1 MEELIDQLLVIAE
14 DYLEKYALEGYV
26 ETVDQTYNDL
36 YFQAIGIFENAGGL
50 TSYLR
55 GQFDEQVI
63 RHFSPE
69 SLANLISLLKA
80 ARLFYTTQPAAQDAF
95 WQFLHPAV
103 TRLAQ
108 QRFDRGFYADA
119 VVTCFKEANHLL
131 KIYVKEKIGQEL
143 DGAPLMT
150 RAFSSQNPVIRF
162 ADLDT
167 ENGRNIQLGYM
178 KIFEGAMIGIRNPK
192 SHQNMFP
199 NKDITIHLLFQA
211 SFLFVKLQE
220 CGVIPEEAGVDA

>member
-1 MEELIDQLLVIAE
+1 MEKLIDQILVIAE
-14 DYLEKYALEGYV
+14 DYYDKYSLEGYE
-26 ETVDQTYNDL
+26 ETVGQTYNDL
-36 YFQAIGIFENAGGL
+36 YFQAIGVFENAAGL

-55 GQFDEQVI
+55 RQFEEQVD

-80 ARLFYTTQPAAQDAF
+80 ARLFYQSQPAAQDAF
-95 WQFLHPAV
+95 WPFLHPAV

-108 QRFDRGFYADA
+108 QRFDQGFYADA

-131 KIYVKEKIGQEL
+131 KLYVKCKTGQEL
-143 DGAPLMT
+143 DGASLMT
-150 RAFSSQNPVIRF
+150 RAFSAHNPVIRF

-199 NKDITIHLLFQA
+199 NKDITIHLLFQS

-220 CGVIPEEAGVDA
+220 HGVLPQEAVTNG